1 MTVPNEIGL
10 PDHSPARAVGQP
22 EITSLLRLAVAV
34 VAVATLYVAQ
44 DVLIPIV
51 LAAILSFVLSPFVA
65 ALERIGVPRAIS
77 VAVTALVT
85 FCLIVLAGTF
95 VARQASTLAA
105 DAPRYALT
113 IQLKLQN
120 LEALASSRLEG
131 IAGSLGMGSVS
142 PAAAHTTPASTAP
155 GPSQGS
161 GGARAPDSP
170 TPVARANNSLLEVA
184 RTIVAPVLGP
194 IETTVIVLVIAMFVL
209 MEREDVRDRFIR
221 LAGARDLHRTT
232 AAMDDAAARLSRYFI
247 SQLTVNTAFGTV
259 IALGLWSIGIPSPA
273 LWGALSGLLR
283 FIPYVG
289 PILAALPPLLLAA
302 AVDPGWRAAVEVALL
317 FVVVEPVTGYL
328 VEPLLYG
335 HSTGLAPI
343 AVIVAAVFWTWM
355 WGPVGLIISTPV
367 TLCLVVMGRHLKSLE
382 FFDVLLGDRPAL
394 TPVDTFYQ
402 RLLTGDPDDALE
414 RADTAL
420 QQQTLLEYYDDVVL
434 QALQRAAEDEAR
446 GAITVDQAT
455 AVSRTMT
462 QVFADL
468 NDRAESPGVLE
479 PATSGPVNDRLIA
492 CVAGRG
498 PFDDAVSA
506 MLEQLLEQRRVRTRR
521 VRNADVSRERIGHC
535 DLDTADAIIVLDLDM
550 RAALSPLK
558 YLVRRLRQRTP
569 HARII
574 VGLRPKAPPGDVT
587 SAPPDAIGADAY
599 VGSLREALDACCSRT
614 DGPPPSRLES

>member
-1 MTVPNEIGL
+1 MNVPNEIGL
-10 PDHSPARAVGQP
+10 PDHSPARAAGGP
-22 EITSLLRLAVAV
+22 EITNLLRLAVAV
-34 VAVATLYVAQ
+34 VVVASLYVAQ

-77 VAVTALVT
+77 VAATVLVT

-95 VARQASTLAA
+95 IARQASTLAA

-120 LEALASSRLEG
+120 LEAFASSRLEG
-131 IAGSLGMGSVS
+131 IAGSLGIGSVS
-142 PAAAHTTPASTAP
+142 PPAAHTTPASTATVP
-155 GPSQGS
+155 PQRS
-161 GGARAPDSP
+161 GEARAPESP

-221 LAGARDLHRTT
+221 LAGARDLQRTT
-232 AAMDDAAARLSRYFI
+232 AAMDDATARLSRYFI
-247 SQLTVNTAFGTV
+247 SQLTVNTAFGMV

-302 AVDPGWRAAVEVALL
+302 AVDPGWREAVEVALL
-317 FVVVEPVTGYL
+317 FVVVEPLTGYL

-343 AVIVAAVFWTWM
+343 AVIVAAVFWTWI

-367 TLCLVVMGRHLKSLE
+367 TLCLVVMGRHLESLE

-402 RLLTGDPDDALE
+402 RMLTGDPDDALE

-420 QQQTLLEYYDDVVL
+420 QQQSLLEYYDDVVL
-434 QALQRAAEDEAR
+434 PALRRATEDEAR
-446 GAITVDQAT
+446 GAITVEQAT
-455 AVSRTMT
+455 AVSRTMME
-462 QVFADL
+462 VFADL
-468 NDRAESPGVLE
+468 NDRAESPGVPD
-479 PATSGPVNDRLIA
+479 PATRGPVDDRLIA

-498 PFDDAVSA
+498 PFDDAVSG
-506 MLEQLLEQRRVRTRR
+506 MLQQLLEQRGVRTRR
-521 VRNADVSRERIGHC
+521 VLHADVSRERIGQC
-535 DLDTADAIIVLDLDM
+535 DFDTADAIILSYLDM
-550 RAALSPLK
+550 RAAQSQIK
-558 YLVRRLRQRTP
+558 YLVRRLRQHAP
-569 HARII
+569 DARII
-574 VGLRPKAPPGDVT
+574 VGLRPKAPSGDVA
-587 SAPPDAIGADAY
+587 APAPDLIGADTY
-599 VGSLREALDACCSRT
+599 VGSLREALDACRSRT
-614 DGPPPSRLES
+614 DASTSK